1 MSLTAD
7 IISEDGLSYF
17 VKTHIFLQ
25 ADDVFSF
32 SIVLAWVLK
41 TREGR

>member
-17 VKTHIFLQ
+17 VKTHIFCKQ
-25 ADDVFSF
+25 MMS
-32 SIVLAWVLK
+32 LALALCLP
-41 TREGR
+41 GF